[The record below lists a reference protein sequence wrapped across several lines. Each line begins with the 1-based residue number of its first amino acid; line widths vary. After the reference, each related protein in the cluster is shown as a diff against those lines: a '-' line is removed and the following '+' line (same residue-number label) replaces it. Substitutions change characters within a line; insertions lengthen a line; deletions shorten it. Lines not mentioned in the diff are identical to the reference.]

1 MIPFPRPVLLS
12 PSVGR
17 RISRDASDLNAHAGL
32 LGQKS
37 LRVSRRGATPAAIPS
52 QTSREILRATD
63 ALQDGRLYLSAFT
76 TQNMAAMRARFL
88 RLLTLSSLSI
98 AFFLSGCGYHT
109 ANHAQIRL
117 PAGINTIAVPVFGN
131 KTNSYKAEQVLTQA
145 VVREFTSRSSYKV
158 IAADNDTADA
168 VLQGTLLTTNVYP
181 LTFDSQTGR
190 QSSAIVQLNLSVKLV
205 DKHGKTLF
213 ENPNYMFREQYQVS
227 REVTSFFDESPP
239 AVDRLSRD
247 FARTLVADILE
258 GF

>member
-1 MIPFPRPVLLS
+1 MDTGLFQLRRLPALL
-12 PSVGR
+12 
-17 RISRDASDLNAHAGL
+17 IC
-32 LGQKS
+32 
-37 LRVSRRGATPAAIPS
+37 
-52 QTSREILRATD
+52 
-63 ALQDGRLYLSAFT
+63 
-76 TQNMAAMRARFL
+76 FL
-88 RLLTLSSLSI
+88 I
-98 AFFLSGCGYHT
+98 SGCGYHT

-117 PAGINTIAVPVFGN
+117 PAAIDTIAVPIFGN

-145 VVREFTSRSSYKV
+145 VVREFTSRSPYKV
-158 IAADNDTADA
+158 IPADNGAADA
-168 VLQGTLLTTNVYP
+168 VLEGTLLTTNVYP

-213 ENPNYMFREQYQVS
+213 QNPNYMFREQYQVS

>member
-1 MIPFPRPVLLS
+1 M
-12 PSVGR
+12 
-17 RISRDASDLNAHAGL
+17 DTGL
-32 LGQKS
+32 FQ
-37 LRVSRRGATPAAIPS
+37 LRKLPALVIC
-52 QTSREILRATD
+52 
-63 ALQDGRLYLSAFT
+63 
-76 TQNMAAMRARFL
+76 FL
-88 RLLTLSSLSI
+88 
-98 AFFLSGCGYHT
+98 FCGCGYHT

-117 PAGINTIAVPVFGN
+117 PAGINTIAVPIFGN

-145 VVREFTSRSSYKV
+145 VVREFTSRSPYKV
-158 IAADNDTADA
+158 IPADNGTADA
-168 VLQGTLLTTNVYP
+168 LLQGTLLTTNVYP

-190 QSSAIVQLNLSVKLV
+190 QSSAIVQLNMSVKLV

-247 FARTLVADILE
+247 FARTLVAEILE

>member
-1 MIPFPRPVLLS
+1 MDT
-12 PSVGR
+12 G
-17 RISRDASDLNAHAGL
+17 
-32 LGQKS
+32 LGQ
-37 LRVSRRGATPAAIPS
+37 LRKLPALLIC
-52 QTSREILRATD
+52 
-63 ALQDGRLYLSAFT
+63 
-76 TQNMAAMRARFL
+76 FL
-88 RLLTLSSLSI
+88 
-98 AFFLSGCGYHT
+98 LSGCGYHT

-117 PAGINTIAVPVFGN
+117 AAGIDTIAVPIFGN

-145 VVREFTSRSSYKV
+145 VVREFTSRSPYK
-158 IAADNDTADA
+158 IIPADNGAADA
-168 VLQGTLLTTNVYP
+168 VLEATLLTTNVYP

>member
-1 MIPFPRPVLLS
+1 MI
-12 PSVGR
+12 
-17 RISRDASDLNAHAGL
+17 A
-32 LGQKS
+32 K
-37 LRVSRRGATPAAIPS
+37 T
-52 QTSREILRATD
+52 
-63 ALQDGRLYLSAFT
+63 
-76 TQNMAAMRARFL
+76 
-88 RLLTLSSLSI
+88 SLSRI
-98 AFFLSGCGYHT
+98 FASSALSVCLLLSGCGYHT
-109 ANHAQIRL
+109 ANHAQVRL
-117 PAGINTIAVPVFGN
+117 PAGINTIAVPIFGN

-145 VVREFTSRSSYKV
+145 VVREFTSRSPYRV
-158 IAADNDTADA
+158 IPADNGTADA

>member
-1 MIPFPRPVLLS
+1 MRFDSEHHEAVGESAVRAAGRWLLAAASRVPASRQISVNTGLFRLTKLPALLIYVL
-12 PSVGR
+12 
-17 RISRDASDLNAHAGL
+17 
-32 LGQKS
+32 
-37 LRVSRRGATPAAIPS
+37 
-52 QTSREILRATD
+52 
-63 ALQDGRLYLSAFT
+63 
-76 TQNMAAMRARFL
+76 
-88 RLLTLSSLSI
+88 
-98 AFFLSGCGYHT
+98 LSGCGYHT

-117 PAGINTIAVPVFGN
+117 PAGINTIAVPIFGN

-145 VVREFTSRSSYKV
+145 VMREFTSRSPYKV
-158 IAADNDTADA
+158 IPADNGTADA

-190 QSSAIVQLNLSVKLV
+190 QSSAIVQLNLTVKLV

-247 FARTLVADILE
+247 FARTLVAEILE